1 MVLVEQ
7 KGNMFLFE
15 LEDPDIVR
23 FTAIVGQLK
32 NEIDSGHVD
41 VNNFTKD
48 DLLDYF
54 AKNDINLDI
63 TDVYD
68 MIQKPPL
75 NTLVK
80 NIQGDKVVFVG
91 MDNASIENPDQSQ
104 SQQVVQQMAQSAMK

>member
-1 MVLVEQ
+1 
-7 KGNMFLFE
+7 MFLFE

-32 NEIDSGHVD
+32 NEIDNGHVD
-41 VNNFTKD
+41 ANNFTKN

>member
-1 MVLVEQ
+1 
-7 KGNMFLFE
+7 MFLFA
-15 LEDPDIVR
+15 LEDTDVVR
-23 FTAIVGQLK
+23 FAAIVGQLK
-32 NEIDSGHVD
+32 NEIDNGHVD
-41 VNNFTKD
+41 ANNFTKD
-48 DLLDYF
+48 DLLNYF

-91 MDNASIENPDQSQ
+91 MDNTQPANPDQSQ